1 VSATGSAVR
10 ITSTGDVTTTSID
23 APIVAASGAGDMTLG
38 NVASSTTALV
48 QIETGSGD
56 DSVTLNAVADKF
68 LVDMGAG
75 DDSVIANS
83 AAGSVINLGLG
94 DDTLTATAGAA
105 GFFGSAVGGGGT
117 DTVVLSNNGNY
128 STNGVWT
135 EIEKIQLG
143 GNVTLSEAQL
153 DNDTTFQITGSNGVI
168 TATGVVSTNLSD
180 VSFQSGNTSTFNIT
194 GHATLNSSLTG
205 SDAADTL
212 TGVAGADTLTGGL
225 GDDILDGAAGN
236 DVITGGAG
244 ADTITGGNGVDTLT
258 GGTGVDKFV
267 LATASANRDTITDF
281 TAGGGGDQLQ
291 ISAAQTTLT
300 TTVNTAPVTT
310 DDTTTAGA
318 GGGSYAMTG
327 ATSANAD
334 VVILQSGTAL
344 TTGANG
350 GDLSAATDGTEL
362 LKALTDNTA
371 ADTYTGIT
379 VGTAADSFYAV
390 AYQGGKAYVYLIT
403 ESTGDTLAAAAEI
416 ELIAT
421 LNTITA
427 DTIVQ
432 GNLDL
437 IP

>member
-1 VSATGSAVR
+1 
-10 ITSTGDVTTTSID
+10 
-23 APIVAASGAGDMTLG
+23 
-38 NVASSTTALV
+38 
-48 QIETGSGD
+48 
-56 DSVTLNAVADKF
+56 
-68 LVDMGAG
+68 MGAG
-75 DDSVIANS
+75 DDSVTANS

-94 DDTLTATAGAA
+94 DDSLTPTAGAA

-117 DTVVLSNNGNY
+117 DTVILASGNY
-128 STNGVWT
+128 ATNGVWT

-194 GHATLNSSLTG
+194 GHATSNSSLTG

-258 GGTGVDKFV
+258 GGTGADKFV
-267 LATASANRDTITDF
+267 LATVSAHRDTITDF

-291 ISAAQTTLT
+291 ISAAQTTLA

-334 VVILQSGTAL
+334 VVILQAGAAL

-362 LKALTDNTA
+362 LKALTDNSA
-371 ADTYTGIT
+371 PDTYSGIT
-379 VGTAADSFYAV
+379 VGQAESFYAV